1 MQYNRDSALQSHFF
15 FRILFVKQEK
25 SSEWRKYIKFMERIT
40 IKVGVYLAEDYVGKM
55 VSELEGDL
63 ATREAQL
70 IVTLQSISDG
80 VITTDNRG
88 YIVLM
93 NKVAEEL
100 TGWNQ
105 NEALGQPFDKII
117 KIIDEKTHQRS
128 SNPVKK
134 VLQTEMPVKLAD
146 HKSLITK
153 EGLERPISDTATP
166 FKDSKD
172 NIMGVVFVFRDVFK
186 DRMKKEAIIY
196 LSYHDRLTGL
206 YNRAFFE
213 EEAERLDT
221 ERQLPISLI
230 MGDVNGLKMT
240 NDVYGHRKG
249 DNLLIAIA
257 KVLKESCR
265 TEDLI
270 ARWGGDEFV
279 ILLPKTSGKIADEIC
294 KRIRTACNK
303 ATIEQHTLSISLG
316 YATKEKLSENIMNVL
331 QKAEDFMYKRKLL
344 ESKSMRTSIIC
355 SIKKTL
361 HEKSHETEE
370 HVERLNALTKKIGG
384 ILGLTENELND
395 LEVLSML
402 HDIGKV
408 AINDSILMKP
418 CELNDEEWAEI
429 KKHPAIGYRI
439 AQSAPEMAQISEYI
453 LSHHERWDGKGYPQG
468 LMGESIPL
476 LARILAVVDAYDTML
491 KDRPY
496 RRSLT
501 HLEAKE
507 ELIKNAGKQFDPKIV
522 QVFIENVIEPQYL

>member
-1 MQYNRDSALQSHFF
+1 
-15 FRILFVKQEK
+15 
-25 SSEWRKYIKFMERIT
+25 
-40 IKVGVYLAEDYVGKM
+40 LAEDYMGKM
-55 VSELEGDL
+55 VKWEEDSTALEEQL
-63 ATREAQL
+63 A
-70 IVTLQSISDG
+70 VTLQSISDG
-80 VITTDNRG
+80 VITTDNKG
-88 YIVLM
+88 CIVSM

-100 TGWNQ
+100 TGWTQ
-105 NEALGQPFDKII
+105 NEALGQPFDEII
-117 KIIDEKTHQRS
+117 KIIDEKTHKRT
-128 SNPVKK
+128 NNLIEK
-134 VLQTEMPVKLAD
+134 VLKTGISIKLAK
-146 HKSLITK
+146 HRSLITK
-153 EGLERPISDTATP
+153 EGLERPISDTASP
-166 FKDSKD
+166 FRDSKG
-172 NIMGVVFVFRDVFK
+172 NIKGIVFVFRDVFK
-186 DRMKKEAIIY
+186 ERMKKEAIIY
-196 LSYHDRLTGL
+196 LSYHDRLTGV

-230 MGDVNGLKMT
+230 LGDVNGLKMT
-240 NDVYGHRKG
+240 NDVYGHRIG
-249 DNLLIAIA
+249 DHLLVAIA

-265 TEDLI
+265 AEDLI

-279 ILLPKTSGKIADEIC
+279 ILLPKTPGKVAEEIC
-294 KRIRTACNK
+294 KRIRKGCNK
-303 ATIEQHTLSISLG
+303 VSIEHHALSISLG
-316 YATKEKLSENIMNVL
+316 FSTKEKASESIMNVL

-344 ESKSMRTSIIC
+344 ESKNMRTSII
-355 SIKKTL
+355 SSMKKTL

-370 HVERLNALTKKIGG
+370 HVDRINELTKKIGG

-418 CELNDEEWAEI
+418 YELTDEEWIEI

-439 AQSAPEMAQISEYI
+439 AQSAPELAQIAEYI

-496 RRSLT
+496 RRALT

-507 ELIKNAGKQFDPKIV
+507 ELIRNAGKQFDPKIV
-522 QVFIENVIEPQYL
+522 QVFIENVIGSKNL